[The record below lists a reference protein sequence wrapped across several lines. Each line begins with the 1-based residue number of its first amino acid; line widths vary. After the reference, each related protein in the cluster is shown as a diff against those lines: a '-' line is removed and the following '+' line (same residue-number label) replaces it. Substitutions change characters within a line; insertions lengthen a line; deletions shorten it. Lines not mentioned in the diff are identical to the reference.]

1 MAVSSSVR
9 ISVNVDDNIHSTAQ
23 NTDVW
28 RDLSIQPLLH
38 SGDRG
43 KQQIFPLF
51 FLLMP
56 AVSLDFKRFLQ
67 VGMKENLVWFI
78 NLLLEFFLC

>member
-1 MAVSSSVR
+1 MLNGRFVQW
-9 ISVNVDDNIHSTAQ
+9 STGKAGRERAGQ
-23 NTDVW
+23 H
-28 RDLSIQPLLH
+28 LLH

-51 FLLMP
+51 FLLIP